1 MAFKETTEANGPDQ
15 TGPIGLNGH
24 GYGLPVAWDRL
35 KNKQCPRCTA
45 DLEEFAHVHRWTCY
59 ECGMKVPTRSM
70 EDRNPN
76 NGRGYFIG
84 LTHFKDETPF

>member
-1 MAFKETTEANGPDQ
+1 MAFTEVQTAAKGSDDPGP
-15 TGPIGLNGH
+15 L
-24 GYGLPVAWDRL
+24 GLPVHWHRL
-35 KNKQCPRCTA
+35 KDKKCPRCGRE
-45 DLEEFAHVHRWTCY
+45 LEEFAHVERWTCY
-59 ECGMKVPTRSM
+59 ECGIKIPARMM